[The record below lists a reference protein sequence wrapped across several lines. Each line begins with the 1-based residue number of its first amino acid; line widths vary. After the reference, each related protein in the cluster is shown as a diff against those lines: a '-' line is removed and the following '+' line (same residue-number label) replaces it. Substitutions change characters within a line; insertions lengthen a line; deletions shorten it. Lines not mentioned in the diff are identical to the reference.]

1 MCRCRRL
8 PMPPRFAVRPPA
20 TVVMQF
26 NSYLRP
32 PAFVAAV
39 RIAIMM
45 AWTLSMCLAFSPPPQ
60 PQLVMMVHTT
70 LPSNAI
76 QPRRNIPPLSL
87 FRELISD
94 DDEDLRADI
103 AAIKEQA
110 GLDEFLKL
118 DERICV
124 IK

>member
-1 MCRCRRL
+1 
-8 PMPPRFAVRPPA
+8 
-20 TVVMQF
+20 
-26 NSYLRP
+26 
-32 PAFVAAV
+32 
-39 RIAIMM
+39 
-45 AWTLSMCLAFSPPPQ
+45 MCLSFSPPPQ
-60 PQLVMMVHTT
+60 PQLVMMFYT

-76 QPRRNIPPLSL
+76 QPRRNITPLSL

-103 AAIKEQA
+103 AAIREQA

>member
-1 MCRCRRL
+1 
-8 PMPPRFAVRPPA
+8 MPPRFSIRLHPT

-32 PAFVAAV
+32 HAFVAAV
-39 RIAIMM
+39 RIVIMM
-45 AWTLSMCLAFSPPPQ
+45 ACTLSMCLSFSPPPQ

-76 QPRRNIPPLSL
+76 QPRRNITPLSL
-87 FRELISD
+87 FREFISD

-103 AAIKEQA
+103 AAIREQA
-110 GLDEFLKL
+110 GFDEFLKL

>member
-1 MCRCRRL
+1 
-8 PMPPRFAVRPPA
+8 MPPRFAVRPHPA

-26 NSYLRP
+26 NSYLRHH
-32 PAFVAAV
+32 ASVAAV

-45 AWTLSMCLAFSPPPQ
+45 AWTLSMCLSFSPHPQ
-60 PQLVMMVHTT
+60 PQLVMMFYT

-76 QPRRNIPPLSL
+76 QPRRNITPLSL
-87 FRELISD
+87 FREFISD

-103 AAIKEQA
+103 AAIREQA
-110 GLDEFLKL
+110 GFDEFLKL